1 MSVVIIGGNERMEG
15 RYKDLCKE
23 YNGKAK
29 VFTKTKGALK
39 KKIGE
44 PDLMVMFTNTVSH
57 KMVISAAHE
66 AKGTKTHI
74 VHAPSSS
81 LSALRKILD
90 EFTTERAGA

>member
-15 RYKDLCKE
+15 RYKDLCRK

-57 KMVISAAHE
+57 KMVISATGE
-66 AKGTKTHI
+66 ARGKRTKI

-81 LSALRKILD
+81 LACLKRILD
-90 EFTTERAGA
+90 DFTNTGASA